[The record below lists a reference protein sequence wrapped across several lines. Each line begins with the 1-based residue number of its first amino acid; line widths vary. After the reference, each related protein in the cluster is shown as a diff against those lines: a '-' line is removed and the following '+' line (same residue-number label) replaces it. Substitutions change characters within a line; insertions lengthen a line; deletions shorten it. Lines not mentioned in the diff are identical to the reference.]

1 MISAHLQSIKGGAS
15 KTILVVALIL
25 SLFSGFTTSRSS
37 ATTSKIQ
44 SEWVTRE
51 ERKLNLTSAFK
62 LNAAQSAVSFSF
74 HSQVTRQLFQNR
86 LVEVKFKTNQNQFS
100 LIDLSFP
107 LAHVKI
113 LRLNSDKDHFLV

>member
-37 ATTSKIQ
+37 SITSKTQ
-44 SEWVTRE
+44 SEWVVRA
-51 ERKLNLTSAFK
+51 ERKLNLSSAFK
-62 LNAAQSAVSFSF
+62 LNATQSATSFSD
-74 HSQVTRQLFQNR
+74 HYQVTRQLFQNR
-86 LVEVKFKTNQNQFS
+86 LVEIELKANKNQFS

-107 LAHVKI
+107 LAHIKI
-113 LRLNSDKDHFLV
+113 LPLNSDEDHFLV

>member
-37 ATTSKIQ
+37 SITSKTQ

-62 LNAAQSAVSFSF
+62 LNAAQSPSLFSD
-74 HSQVTRQLFQNR
+74 HYQVTRQLFQNR
-86 LVEVKFKTNQNQFS
+86 LIEVKFKTNQNQFS
-100 LIDLSFP
+100 LIHLSFP

-113 LRLNSDKDHFLV
+113 LPLNSDEDHFLV